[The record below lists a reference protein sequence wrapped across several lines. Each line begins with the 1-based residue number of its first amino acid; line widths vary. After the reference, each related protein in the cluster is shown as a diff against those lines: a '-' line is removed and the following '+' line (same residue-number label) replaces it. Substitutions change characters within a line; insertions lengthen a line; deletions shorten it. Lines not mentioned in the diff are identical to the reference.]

1 MTTVEVQFYDRVPK
15 LLGDLVSS
23 EIEKTNLLR
32 KQVELLEKIEHTE
45 QLLAQL
51 LSNETYTETDS

>member
-51 LSNETYTETDS
+51 LSNETYNETDS

>member
-32 KQVELLEKIEHTE
+32 KQVELLEKIERTE

>member
-23 EIEKTNLLR
+23 EIEKTNLLK
-32 KQVELLEKIEHTE
+32 KQVELLEKIERTE